1 MKPDKRGGLIHLR
14 GEVQRVVHGSGM
26 GDDPLSTH
34 RALIRSGEIERDS
47 AQELAAEKLNLLHR
61 RLKTYR
67 PPEPEGNG
75 LLARLGFNLAA
86 APAAPPA
93 GLYMF
98 GGVGR
103 GKSMVIDLFFDAAP
117 VARKRRVHFHAFML
131 EVHERIHAWRKAG
144 RAAGARIGGDP
155 IPPVADALAGA
166 AWLLCFDEFQVND
179 PADALILDRLFS
191 ALFARG
197 IVVVATSNTAPGAL
211 YAGGL
216 NRDRFEPFIALLAER
231 LDVLE
236 LDAGVD
242 YRRGSIEHMRVY
254 FTPPRAA
261 AALDACFARVVKG
274 RRVAPD
280 RIVLKGRALAV
291 PAAAGGVARF
301 GFADLCEKPLGAAD
315 YLAIAGLYHTVVLAD
330 VPALGADK
338 RNEAA
343 RFATLIDA
351 LYEHRVNLVC
361 SAAVAPDALYP
372 KGDGFAAFERTVS
385 RLYEMQSDAY
395 LAAPHLT

>member
-1 MKPDKRGGLIHLR
+1 MR
-14 GEVQRVVHGSGM
+14 GEVQRVDHGSGM
-26 GDDPLSTH
+26 GDDPLSAY
-34 RALIRSGEIERDS
+34 RALVRAGEIGRDP
-47 AQELAAEKLNLLHR
+47 AQELAVEKLNLLHR
-61 RLKTYR
+61 RLRTYR
-67 PPEPEGNG
+67 PPEPEPEGGG
-75 LLARLGFNLAA
+75 LLARIGLNRSAQ
-86 APAAPPA
+86 PAEPPS

-103 GKSMVIDLFFDAAP
+103 GKSMVMDLFFDTAP

-216 NRDRFEPFIALLAER
+216 NRDRFAPFIALLAER

-242 YRRGSIEHMRVY
+242 YRRGSIEHMPVY
-254 FTPPRAA
+254 FPPLAKAAA
-261 AALDACFARVVKG
+261 AALDACFARLARG
-274 RRVAPD
+274 RAAAPD
-280 RIVLKGRALAV
+280 RIALKGRALAV
-291 PAAAGGVARF
+291 PAAADGVARF

-330 VPALGADK
+330 VPALGPDK

-372 KGDGFAAFERTVS
+372 KGDGSAAFERTVS

>member
-1 MKPDKRGGLIHLR
+1 
-14 GEVQRVVHGSGM
+14 M
-26 GDDPLSTH
+26 GDDPLSAY
-34 RALIRSGEIERDS
+34 RALVRAGEIGRDP

-67 PPEPEGNG
+67 PPEAGDGG
-75 LLARLGFNLAA
+75 LLARLGFNRPAQ
-86 APAAPPA
+86 PAAPPT

-103 GKSMVIDLFFDAAP
+103 GKSMIMDLFFDAAP
-117 VARKRRVHFHAFML
+117 VTHKRRVHFHAFML
-131 EVHERIHAWRKAG
+131 EVHERIHARRKEG
-144 RAAGARIGGDP
+144 RASAARIGADP
-155 IPPVADALAGA
+155 IPPVADALARV

-191 ALFARG
+191 ALFERG

-216 NRDRFEPFIALLAER
+216 NRDRFLPFIALLAER

-242 YRRGSIEHMRVY
+242 YRRGSIGHMRVY
-254 FTPPRAA
+254 FTPADGAA
-261 AALDACFARVVKG
+261 ATTLDDCFARLAEG
-274 RRVAPD
+274 RTAAPD
-280 RIVLKGRALAV
+280 RIVLKGRALEV
-291 PAAAGGVARF
+291 PAAADGVARF

-315 YLAIAGLYHTVVLAD
+315 YLAIAGLYHTLVLAD
-330 VPALGADK
+330 VPALGPEK

-343 RFATLIDA
+343 RFVTLIDA
-351 LYEHRVNLVC
+351 LYEHKVKLVC
-361 SAAVAPDALYP
+361 SAAVAPDARYP
-372 KGDGFAAFERTVS
+372 DGDGSAAFERTVS

>member
-1 MKPDKRGGLIHLR
+1 MCG
-14 GEVQRVVHGSGM
+14 
-26 GDDPLSTH
+26 DPLSAY
-34 RALIRSGEIERDS
+34 RALVRAGEIGRDP
-47 AQELAAEKLNLLHR
+47 AQELAVEKLNLLHR

-67 PPEPEGNG
+67 PPEPEGDG
-75 LLARLGFNLAA
+75 LLSRLGFDRSAQ
-86 APAAPPA
+86 PAAPPS

-103 GKSMVIDLFFDAAP
+103 GKSMVMDLFFDSAP
-117 VARKRRVHFHAFML
+117 VALKRRVHFHAFML

-144 RAAGARIGGDP
+144 RASGARIGADP

-191 ALFARG
+191 ALFERG

-236 LDAGVD
+236 LDAGTD
-242 YRRGSIEHMRVY
+242 YRRGSIEHMQVY

-261 AALDACFARVVKG
+261 AALDACFARLAKG
-274 RRVAPD
+274 GAAAPD
-280 RIVLKGRALAV
+280 RILLKGRVLAV
-291 PAAAGGVARF
+291 PAAADGVARF

-330 VPALGADK
+330 LPALGPEK
-338 RNEAA
+338 RNEAL
-343 RFATLIDA
+343 RFVTLIDA
-351 LYEHRVNLVC
+351 LYEHKVNLAC

-372 KGDGFAAFERTVS
+372 EGDGAKAFERTVS

>member
-1 MKPDKRGGLIHLR
+1 MS
-14 GEVQRVVHGSGM
+14 Q
-26 GDDPLSTH
+26 DPLSAY
-34 RALIRSGEIERDS
+34 RALVRAGEIGRDP
-47 AQELAAEKLNLLHR
+47 AQELAVEKLNLLHR
-61 RLKTYR
+61 RLRTYR
-67 PPEPEGNG
+67 PPEPEPEGGG
-75 LLARLGFNLAA
+75 LLARIGLNRSAQPAA
-86 APAAPPA
+86 APS

-103 GKSMVIDLFFDAAP
+103 GKSMVMDLFFDTAP

-144 RAAGARIGGDP
+144 RAAGARNGGDP
-155 IPPVADALAGA
+155 IPPVADALAEA

-216 NRDRFEPFIALLAER
+216 NRDRFAPFIALLTER

-236 LDAGVD
+236 FDAGVD
-242 YRRGSIEHMRVY
+242 YRRGSIEHMQVY
-254 FTPPRAA
+254 FTPLDKAA
-261 AALDACFARVVKG
+261 GAALDACFTRLAKG
-274 RRVAPD
+274 RAAAPD

-291 PAAAGGVARF
+291 PAAAAGVARF
-301 GFADLCEKPLGAAD
+301 GFAELCEKPLGAAD

-330 VPALGADK
+330 VPALGPDK
-338 RNEAA
+338 RNEAL

-372 KGDGFAAFERTVS
+372 KGDGSAAFERTVS